1 MKKTILILLLAAS
14 PAFAA
19 AWTVNTGTAQ
29 DNRFDRNRVK
39 LNTATCASVGL
50 GAGCNTSG
58 ARNAFCA
65 KIGQAAPCT
74 ANGQSSSE
82 IIVYATIGEYLD
94 KYLIDAHAND
104 LKAAQEA
111 EDLTAWET
119 AKKAAT
125 KAQKDAA
132 CAALGL
138 PSGCLP

>member
-1 MKKTILILLLAAS
+1 MKKFLATLLLAS

-29 DNRFDRNRVK
+29 DSRFDRDRLK
-39 LNTATCASVGL
+39 LNAATCATQGL
-50 GAGCNTSG
+50 AAGCTQSQ

-65 KIGQAAPCT
+65 KVGASAPCT
-74 ANGQSSSE
+74 ANGQASGE
-82 IIVYATIGEYLD
+82 ILVYSTIGEYLD
-94 KYLIDAHAND
+94 KYVIQSHAD
-104 LKAAQEA
+104 TLKAAQES
-111 EDLTAWET
+111 EDLAAWEA

>member
-1 MKKTILILLLAAS
+1 MKKLLALFLLSS

-19 AWTVNTGTAQ
+19 AWTVNTSTAQ
-29 DNRFDRNRVK
+29 DGRFDRDRLK
-39 LNTATCASVGL
+39 LNAATCAAQGLAVG
-50 GAGCNTSG
+50 CTQVQ

-65 KIGQAAPCT
+65 KIGASAPCT
-74 ANGQSSSE
+74 ANGQASSE
-82 IIVYATIGEYLD
+82 IIVYSTIGEYLD
-94 KYLIDAHAND
+94 KYVVQAQADT

-111 EDLTAWET
+111 EDLAAWET

>member
-1 MKKTILILLLAAS
+1 MKKLLAILLLAS

-29 DNRFDRNRVK
+29 DSRFDRDRLK
-39 LNTATCASVGL
+39 LNAATCAAQGL
-50 GAGCNTSG
+50 AAGCTQSQ

-65 KIGQAAPCT
+65 KIGASAPCV
-74 ANGQSSSE
+74 ANGQESGE
-82 IIVYATIGEYLD
+82 IRIYSTVGDYLD
-94 KYLIDAHAND
+94 RWLIDSHNAE
-104 LKAAQEA
+104 LKARQEA
-111 EDLTAWET
+111 EDLAAWET